1 MKTNCAECGMS
12 YEVGESQ
19 KNSHMFCLECDK
31 FFKIIEVVDDPEKKS
46 DIDIENIEYENDP
59 PKMSEAMPE
68 EKPFALINDFLESEI
83 EMENE
88 NEPEDEPAEYI
99 DFLSVGLDV
108 SSSDFLENHDKNI
121 IDKESYQKDQE

>member
-1 MKTNCAECGMS
+1 VKTNCTECGMS

-19 KNSHMFCLECDK
+19 KNSHMFCLGCDK
-31 FFKIIEVVDDPEKKS
+31 FFKIIEVVEDPEKES
-46 DIDIENIEYENDP
+46 DIEKIEHEDDL
-59 PKMSEAMPE
+59 PKMSEAMPD

-108 SSSDFLENHDKNI
+108 SSSDLLENHDKNI
-121 IDKESYQKDQE
+121 LDKESHQKEQE